1 MKDTYV
7 KNNLGKTYACLIFF
21 LLSFISLQA
30 EDFTYAFNA
39 NTQSPYVKEPVILT
53 LDVNQTNHDV
63 VLLFNLTINKSE
75 DYTFQRLDIKETDS
89 YHNAK
94 IHYVYLVY
102 PLRSG
107 DINVTFNLLKK
118 VTTDDSVAYSFSGD
132 RDNVKGLVTVDTN
145 VILPPVELRV
155 KPLPSGTT
163 LVGDFSLTHS
173 IKKHQAKAYEPLPFQ
188 VQIKGLGYPP
198 LLDTLLPQEGNFTR
212 FTEKPIVTSFA
223 STEGTQSTVTYSMA
237 LSHNKSFTL
246 SSILLKAF
254 NPKTEKS
261 YTLTVP
267 EQHFDIQEVA
277 TESLVDTI
285 NAPDIFKEDW
295 SWLSTL
301 LGYIVVFAA
310 GYLTALSWKWK
321 KKSISK
327 TRHPL
332 LEKIQSCKDEK
343 ALLQVLIAA
352 DNKHFIPSIEKLE
365 SSLYGNGK
373 INLNKVKQEAEE
385 QI

>member
-1 MKDTYV
+1 M

-94 IHYVYLVY
+94 IHYVYLIY

-145 VILPPVELRV
+145 VILPPVELKV

-163 LVGDFSLTHS
+163 LVGDFTLTHS

-212 FTEKPIVTSFA
+212 FTEKPIVNSFA
-223 STEGTQSTVTYSMA
+223 NTVGTQSNVTYPMA
-237 LSHNKSFTL
+237 LSHSTSFTL
-246 SSILLKAF
+246 PPLVLKAF
-254 NPKTEKS
+254 NPKTEIS

-267 EQHFDIQEVA
+267 EQHFDIQEVV
-277 TESLVDTI
+277 TDSLVDTI
-285 NAPDIFKEDW
+285 DAPDMLEEDW

-301 LGYIVVFAA
+301 LGYIVVFTA

-321 KKSISK
+321 KKSISN

-332 LEKIQSCKDEK
+332 IQKIQDCKDEK

-352 DNKHFIPSIEKLE
+352 DNKRFTPSIEKLE
-365 SSLYGNGK
+365 ASLYGNGK